1 LAVYFFDTSA
11 IVKRYASES
20 GSAWVLDIS
29 DPATGNPIYLA
40 RITEV
45 ETVSAITRQA
55 RENKILASDAASAIV
70 MFRYDFFNHYR
81 KVEITPGLIDKAVL
95 LVQSY
100 ALRGYDAVQLAA
112 AIQVNTDRLSSEMSA
127 IILISAD
134 VELNAAAITEGLA
147 VDDPN
152 RHS

>member
-1 LAVYFFDTSA
+1 MPVYFFDTSA
-11 IVKRYASES
+11 IVKRYARET
-20 GSAWVLDIS
+20 GSAWITTIS
-29 DPATGNPIYLA
+29 NPVIGNPIYLA

-55 RENKILASDAASAIV
+55 RENRILASDAATAIN
-70 MFRYDFFNHYR
+70 MFRYDFANHYR
-81 KVEITPGLIDKAVL
+81 KVEITPVLIDKAVTL
-95 LVQSY
+95 AQDY

-112 AIQVNTDRLSSEMSA
+112 VLQVSSDRLSREMSD

-134 VELNAAAITEGLA
+134 VELNAAANAEGLA

-152 RHS
+152 SHS